1 MQAFELL
8 TARKTDDALA
18 LIAQHEGAA
27 FIAGGTTIVDL
38 MKCGVTL
45 PPVLIDIN
53 GLPLG
58 QIDANDE
65 RIRIGAL
72 VRNSDAAYNKNVAH
86 RLPMLS
92 KAFLSGAS
100 GQLRNMATAGG
111 NLLQRTRCPYFRD
124 PASRCSKREP
134 GTGCDA
140 FEGVHRGHAILG
152 TSDHCIATHP
162 SDAAVALIALDA
174 VVELSDPG
182 GTRRVPIEEFYIVP
196 GATPSIENV
205 LLKGELITAV
215 EIPLGP
221 AQRNATYLKVRDRA
235 SYEFALVSV
244 AAGLEFDGATITHAR
259 LALGGVG
266 TIPWRV
272 RGAEQVLAG
281 KKAGARA
288 FGEAAEAALE
298 GAIPQRDNAF
308 KVELAKRAVVRA
320 LETVVRER

>member
-1 MQAFELL
+1 MQTFELL
-8 TARKTDDALA
+8 SAHKTVDALR
-18 LIAQHEGAA
+18 LMAQHEGAV
-27 FIAGGTTIVDL
+27 FIAGGTTVIDL
-38 MKCGVTL
+38 MKCGVTV
-45 PPVLIDIN
+45 PPVLIDITR
-53 GLPLG
+53 LPLAA
-58 QIDANDE
+58 IEVDE
-65 RIRIGAL
+65 ARIRIGAL
-72 VRNSDAAYNKNVAH
+72 ASNSAVACDKDVAH

-92 KAFLSGAS
+92 KAFSSGAS
-100 GQLRNMATAGG
+100 GQLRNMATVGG

-124 PASRCSKREP
+124 PVSRCNKRRP

-152 TSDHCIATHP
+152 TSDRCIATHP

-174 VVELSDPG
+174 VVEVSSPG
-182 GTRRVPIEEFYIVP
+182 GTRRIPVEEFYLVP
-196 GATPSIENV
+196 NDTPALENV
-205 LLKGELITAV
+205 LLPGELITAV

-244 AAGLEFDGATITHAR
+244 AAGLEFDGDTIARAR
-259 LALGGVG
+259 LALGGVA

-272 RGAEQVLAG
+272 RAAEDVLAG
-281 KKAGARA
+281 ETAGTNAFRA
-288 FGEAAEAALE
+288 AADAAVE
-298 GAIPQRDNAF
+298 GAIPRRDNAF